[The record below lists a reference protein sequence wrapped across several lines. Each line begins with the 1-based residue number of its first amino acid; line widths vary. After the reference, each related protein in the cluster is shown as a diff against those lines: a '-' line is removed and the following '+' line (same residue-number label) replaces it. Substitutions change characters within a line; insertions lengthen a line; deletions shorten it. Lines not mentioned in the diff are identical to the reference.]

1 MSTADSVPV
10 LVVLPAMGVAG
21 RYYSRFTE
29 ALALRAQVHALA
41 CDLLSGGGRRRGA
54 RDFGYREIVE
64 HEIPAIVTGI
74 RKRFPG
80 RPVILCGHSL
90 GGQLAL
96 LASSRMPEPPDGL
109 VLIAAGT
116 AHHRAWPPGT
126 RLKAR
131 LIVRLIRLAAG
142 LLPWYP
148 GDMLGFG
155 GDQPRRLMRDW
166 GYNATTGRY
175 RLEGSSVDEA
185 QLAKAVSSLQLPVL
199 AVGVHGD
206 LVAPEGAQIELIAPL
221 QSACVQRVVLEGAD
235 YGGRWRRHFGWA
247 RNPEAAADVIS
258 HWVKRLWPGGPAFEG
273 NLGDPRESRV
283 ASRAGQATSAS
294 S

>member
-1 MSTADSVPV
+1 
-10 LVVLPAMGVAG
+10 
-21 RYYSRFTE
+21 
-29 ALALRAQVHALA
+29 
-41 CDLLSGGGRRRGA
+41 
-54 RDFGYREIVE
+54 
-64 HEIPAIVTGI
+64 
-74 RKRFPG
+74 
-80 RPVILCGHSL
+80 
-90 GGQLAL
+90 
-96 LASSRMPEPPDGL
+96 
-109 VLIAAGT
+109 
-116 AHHRAWPPGT
+116 
-126 RLKAR
+126 
-131 LIVRLIRLAAG
+131 
-142 LLPWYP
+142 
-148 GDMLGFG
+148 
-155 GDQPRRLMRDW
+155 MRDR

-185 QLAKAVSSLQLPVL
+185 KLAKAVSSLQLPVL